1 MNTKQYILETIMKRP
16 LIIDGA
22 MGTQL
27 QQRGENIPKE
37 AWEGN
42 EGCNELLNVTC
53 PEVLS
58 EIFEAYLTSGAD
70 FITTNT
76 FGSFSWVLD
85 EYDIGHRAYELTKA
99 GIVGTISYSNIVFA
113 VVIGVMLGDPIP
125 DFWTVLGI
133 ILVIMSG
140 LLVALP
146 KKS

>member
-1 MNTKQYILETIMKRP
+1 MNTKAYILETIKKRP

-27 QQRGENIPKE
+27 QQRDEQISKE

-58 EIFEAYLTSGAD
+58 NIFKAYLTAGAD

-85 EYDIGHRAYELTKA
+85 EYQIGHRAYELTKA
-99 GIVGTISYSNIVFA
+99 GA
-113 VVIGVMLGDPIP
+113 E
-125 DFWTVLGI
+125 
-133 ILVIMSG
+133 LV
-140 LLVALP
+140 
-146 KKS
+146 KKECDKVSTP